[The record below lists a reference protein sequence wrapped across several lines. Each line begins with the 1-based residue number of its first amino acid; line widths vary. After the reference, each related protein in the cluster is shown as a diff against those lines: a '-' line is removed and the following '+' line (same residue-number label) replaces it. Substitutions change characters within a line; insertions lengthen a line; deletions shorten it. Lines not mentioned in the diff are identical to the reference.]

1 MRRPRPAIGREPA
14 WPRQAQRRISTVGE
28 KWANFQTENF
38 NASSQPWYVLVT
50 PDERLLTPPVGYTP
64 DADQFA
70 EWLRCGL
77 EAFASGKG
85 K

>member
-1 MRRPRPAIGREPA
+1 MKLPATEQFTYTAKDGG
-14 WPRQAQRRISTVGE
+14 QRRISTVGE

-50 PDERLLTPPVGYTP
+50 PDERLLTSPVGYTP

-70 EWLRCGL
+70 AWLRCGL
-77 EAFASGKG
+77 DAFEASKV